1 MSARKTISTGKTAG
15 AIAGTLLAAA
25 LGAAL
30 AGCGRSR
37 QVSADNPANTPAV
50 SVAPVVKR
58 SVTDR
63 LEIASEFEP
72 YQEINVYAK
81 VSGYVQ
87 KLNIDWGTHVRQ
99 GDVMAVL
106 EIPELEQ
113 QLQLDEASLRKSQH
127 DLKRSR
133 EELNRAQSAYKVAD
147 LTYTRLAE
155 VQKVRPELVAQQDV
169 DVAQGKDQEA
179 DAALSGAK
187 AGLAAAEQAV
197 AVAQAALDKDKA
209 FFAYSRITAPF
220 DGVVTEMNAFK
231 GALLAAGTSASK
243 NDLAL
248 CRLSQNNVLR
258 LVIPLPE
265 RAVSNIAI
273 GQTVGLKVSSMGKLV
288 EGKIVRTSGQIDPG
302 TRTMHTEVQVP
313 NPDYALVPGMYASVD
328 LPLHTAVD
336 ALTVPIQAFL
346 PSGEGRGTVLVVNA
360 SNQIELR
367 EVRLGL
373 QTAELVQLLS
383 GVKEGERVVIGDQ
396 GQYRNG
402 ELVNP
407 KLMVPVKPE

>member
-1 MSARKTISTGKTAG
+1 M
-15 AIAGTLLAAA
+15 LLAGA
-25 LGAAL
+25 LGATL
-30 AGCGRSR
+30 AGCARGRP
-37 QVSADNPANTPAV
+37 VSADTAANAPAV
-50 SVAPVVKR
+50 SVAPVLRKNI
-58 SVTDR
+58 TDK

-72 YQEINVYAK
+72 FQEINVYAK
-81 VSGYVQ
+81 VSGYVE

-99 GDVMAVL
+99 GEVMAVL

-127 DLKRSR
+127 DLKRAR
-133 EELNRAQSAYKVAD
+133 EELNRAQSAYKVAN
-147 LTYTRLAE
+147 LTYTRLAD

-169 DVAQGKDQEA
+169 DVAEGKDQEA
-179 DAALSGAK
+179 DAALSGAR
-187 AGLAAAEQAV
+187 AGLAASEQAV

-209 FFAYSRITAPF
+209 YYAYSRIVAPF

-231 GALLAAGTSASK
+231 GALLSAGTASSK

-248 CRLSQNNVLR
+248 CKLSQNNVLR

-265 RAVSNIAI
+265 RAVPDVAI

-288 EGKIVRTSGQIDPG
+288 EGKIVRTSGQIDPA

-313 NPDYALVPGMYASVD
+313 NPNYALVPGMYASVEV
-328 LPLHTAVD
+328 PLHTAEN
-336 ALTVPIQAFL
+336 ALTVPIQAFQ
-346 PSGEGRGTVLVVNA
+346 PAGEGRGNVLVVNT
-360 SNQIELR
+360 SNQIERR
-367 EVRLGL
+367 EVTLGL
-373 QTAELVQLLS
+373 QTADLVQLVS

-396 GQYRNG
+396 SQYRNG

-407 KLMVPVKPE
+407 KPVTPAAAE